1 MILVLS
7 LSPRSGLNPGLTPAT
22 LLARG
27 ALMQINEHP
36 EWRQFLLLAATRR
49 ADEINRLRELQ
60 DDETVSNNEMTTA
73 TIPIEIGERSSTE
86 LPVIAPVER
95 PPVITTPERTKA
107 PSQSR
112 RKGLRHARRGKLL
125 AKNVPPPPINTLEVL
140 FEGSQ
145 AKQKAAEILQ
155 PIQPVFDGTAPH

>member
-1 MILVLS
+1 M
-7 LSPRSGLNPGLTPAT
+7 
-22 LLARG
+22 LARG

-60 DDETVSNNEMTTA
+60 DDETVSVNEMTTA

-112 RKGLRHARRGKLL
+112 SRRKGLRHARHGKLL
-125 AKNVPPPPINTLEVL
+125 AKNVPPLPIITLEVL

-145 AKQKAAEILQ
+145 AKQKAAGILQ
-155 PIQPVFDGTAPH
+155 PIQPAFDGTAPH